1 MSYFPHGWSA
11 SDPLERLFKLGWL
24 VMLVLL
30 TVPWLWLT
38 SEKSEPSALPA
49 SDPALVAAQSLW
61 RNEQILNTAWSEQA
75 SQWSKTHANSPYAKL
90 PLGKAWSDLDAS
102 VLALED
108 RSSQILQVQQIQRA
122 LALIE
127 PYTLQ
132 GHPDI
137 QREANGLKLRV
148 NSLLSQPNTGGD
160 KATLVLTWGNLA
172 NLVDD
177 LNQIQIQLTEI
188 RRWSISST
196 VAYKDK
202 LPLRFHEQ
210 MALVFPS
217 LYVQQLENQA
227 NILFKSRLTIENAM
241 AQTQLRQTLQAPADQ
256 SGASPLRWVVILLC
270 VMVGVG
276 WLLGL
281 GRGLSHARLQQ
292 EALGLEIRQL
302 SIRLQQAYSAPQS
315 APPTEEHSGP
325 SPESSAELTWAM
337 QVHDAIPD
345 LLGRV
350 KNIQMLFD
358 SGQSLERV
366 SRDLAIVEAKL
377 SQWERSAQNVKTA
390 SGASRDV

>member
-1 MSYFPHGWSA
+1 MNYVPNGWSA
-11 SDPLERLFKLGWL
+11 SDPLGRLLRLGGL

-30 TVPWLWLT
+30 VTPWLWMT
-38 SEKSEPSALPA
+38 SEKSEPSALSG
-49 SDPALVAAQSLW
+49 SDPSLVAAQSLW
-61 RNEQILNTAWSEQA
+61 RNDQVLNTAWSEQA

-108 RSSQILQVQQIQRA
+108 RSSQILQVQQLQRA

-137 QREANGLKLRV
+137 QREANGLKLRI
-148 NSLLSQPNTGGD
+148 NALLSQPHTGGD

-172 NLVDD
+172 NLVED

-210 MALVFPS
+210 MALIFPS

-227 NILFKSRLTIENAM
+227 NILFKSKLTIEHAM
-241 AQTQLRQTLQAPADQ
+241 AQAQLRQTLQAPAEQ
-256 SGASPLRWVVILLC
+256 TAVSPLRWVVILLC
-270 VMVGVG
+270 VLVSVA
-276 WLLGL
+276 WLLSL
-281 GRGLSHARLQQ
+281 GRGLSHARMQQ
-292 EALGLEIRQL
+292 EQLGLEIHNL
-302 SIRLQQAYSAPQS
+302 NIRLQQAQASPPP
-315 APPTEEHSGP
+315 APPTEQPAP
-325 SPESSAELTWAM
+325 SPDNSAELTWAM
-337 QVHDAIPD
+337 QVQDAIPD

-377 SQWERSAQNVKTA
+377 SQWERSAHHVTDA
-390 SGASRDV
+390 TGASRDV